1 MTDTQL
7 YLAIG
12 VPIVANFAALLL
24 GFTLLSSRI
33 SDTNGRIDNLRA
45 EMIGRIDDLRE
56 EMIARFESLERL
68 FDAKLRRL
76 EEVLDA
82 RLKDLEER

>member
-33 SDTNGRIDNLRA
+33 SDTNGRIDNLR
-45 EMIGRIDDLRE
+45 E

>member
-1 MTDTQL
+1 M
-7 YLAIG
+7 
-12 VPIVANFAALLL
+12 ANFAALLL

-33 SDTNGRIDNLRA
+33 SDTN
-45 EMIGRIDDLRE
+45 GRIDDLRE